1 MRHLYASSASNQAL
15 ILKTKEFERRRCNHH
30 TLEQPL
36 SSLECLSSVV
46 DPKNSHT
53 NKHRYA
59 VASQDTNIRAH
70 MRNIT
75 GVPLIYICRSIM
87 ILEPMTTSTIDV
99 KERHE
104 KGKLRTGL
112 KQAARSKKNEVSPG
126 TTTATY
132 AEGENVMNR
141 NKTDTTSANGEEIY
155 FSKKRKRGPKGPNP
169 LSVKKPK
176 ERNSMLSGNPD
187 LSTQKL
193 SSNEGITLVTN
204 KSEFTGHDIVKNID
218 PQTKKRKRKRKANS
232 VMTL

>member
-15 ILKTKEFERRRCNHH
+15 ILKTKEFERRRCDHH

-36 SSLECLSSVV
+36 SSLECISSVV
-46 DPKNSHT
+46 DSKNSHT

-87 ILEPMTTSTIDV
+87 ILEPMATSTSDV

-104 KGKLRTGL
+104 RGKLRTGL
-112 KQAARSKKNEVSPG
+112 KQTGRPKKHEISPG
-126 TTTATY
+126 TASAKGEDMISRNIMDTAI
-132 AEGENVMNR
+132 
-141 NKTDTTSANGEEIY
+141 ANGEEMHS
-155 FSKKRKRGPKGPNP
+155 SKKRKRGPKGPNP

-176 ERNSMLSGNPD
+176 ERKSVLNGNPD
-187 LSTQKL
+187 LSTEKL
-193 SSNEGITLVTN
+193 SRKEGATPLPRN
-204 KSEFTGHDIVKNID
+204 LDSSRHDIVQNID
-218 PQTKKRKRKRKANS
+218 P
-232 VMTL
+232 